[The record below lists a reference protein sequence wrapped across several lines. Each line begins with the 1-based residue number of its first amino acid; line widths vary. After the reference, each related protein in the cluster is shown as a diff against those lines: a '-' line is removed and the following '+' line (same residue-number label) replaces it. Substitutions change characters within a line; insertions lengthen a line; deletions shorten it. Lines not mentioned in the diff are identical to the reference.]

1 VSRDATD
8 TIEFQEKEV
17 VMPNNDLLREK
28 IHQFIRRREMQYPQP
43 AKLLKHAE
51 NHSKES
57 HPQEIDSGPF
67 IMTD

>member
-1 VSRDATD
+1 
-8 TIEFQEKEV
+8 
-17 VMPNNDLLREK
+17 MPNNDLLREK